1 MPGILKGQKK
11 LWKQGVFRA
20 LPFLVYSSL
29 TENIS
34 ALIKIVPTL
43 TEFISASIQITSSS
57 I

>member
-11 LWKQGVFRA
+11 FWKRGVFRA
-20 LPFLVYSSL
+20 LPFLVSSSL